1 MAELNKMPK
10 AQSALE
16 YLMIIALVL
25 GIIVP
30 VTYLFFKYSS
40 ESNAEIVDSQITKIG
55 RNIIDTAEIVYFS
68 GKGAKIVVEVN
79 MPEGVDDIYILS
91 NRELVF
97 EVTTEIGETESVFFS
112 SVNINITSI
121 PTDSGGCPVDV
132 IGFEGVT
139 YCDLSGIAGF
149 GLKKVKIEAIDDGS
163 SGTEVLISKF
173 AG

>member
-40 ESNAEIVDSQITKIG
+40 ESNAEIVDSQIIKIG

-68 GKGAKIVVEVN
+68 GEGAKIVVELN

-112 SVNINITSI
+112 SVDILIAE
-121 PTDSGGCPVDV
+121 DG
-132 IGFEGVT
+132 
-139 YCDLSGIAGF
+139 DLTEIAGF
-149 GLKKVKIEAIDDGS
+149 GLKKIKIES
-163 SGTEVLISKF
+163 EGTQVLIGKF
-173 AG
+173 VEPAP

>member
-30 VTYLFFKYSS
+30 VTYLFFQYSS
-40 ESNAEIVDSQITKIG
+40 ESNAKIVDSQIIKIG

-68 GKGAKIVVEVN
+68 GEGAKIVVELN

-97 EVTTEIGETESVFFS
+97 EFTTEIGETESVFFS
-112 SVNINITSI
+112 SVDIPITSV
-121 PTDSGGCPVDV
+121 PTTSGGCPT
-132 IGFEGVT
+132 IEGVVR
-139 YCDLSGIAGF
+139 CDLSSIAGL
-149 GLKKVKIEAIDDGS
+149 GLKKVEIKSIDDGS
-163 SGTEVLISKF
+163 GGTEVLIREF